1 VTGSS
6 PAWSPDGRRLAFISP
21 TNEVVIR
28 NANGSLTHTGVAEM
42 PSCCTTDAYMKW
54 SPDGQ
59 HLAYM
64 GTDDLVNDISIWV
77 MNTTVPYNPH
87 RVGPG
92 AFPTWSPDGE
102 RIMYQR
108 ADGAPFFTQNIHM
121 MDLDGGNDVQ
131 ITHNVIAEVFFPSL
145 SPDGTK
151 VIYFEN
157 AVNEPGAPPLSG
169 EWVANADGSDPHLVY
184 PGNAEGWSVS
194 WAPDSSRIA
203 LSICCLPHH
212 AHRTI
217 ETIKP
222 DGTDRRVVMVRNLGI
237 HTPILFDIAWRP

>member
-1 VTGSS
+1 MRRMLTRRIPRRSGFRAAIAATMFAMIAVPAAVIVAAAPASASVAPPNVIAFVLQHDGGTLTISTLNMTTHARGVLVTGSS

-28 NANGSLTHTGVAEM
+28 NANGSLTHTGVAQM
-42 PSCCTTDAYMKW
+42 PSCCTTDAYMQW

-64 GTDDLVNDISIWV
+64 GTDDLVNEISIWV

-145 SPDGTK
+145 
-151 VIYFEN
+151 
-157 AVNEPGAPPLSG
+157 
-169 EWVANADGSDPHLVY
+169 
-184 PGNAEGWSVS
+184 
-194 WAPDSSRIA
+194 
-203 LSICCLPHH
+203 
-212 AHRTI
+212 
-217 ETIKP
+217 
-222 DGTDRRVVMVRNLGI
+222 
-237 HTPILFDIAWRP
+237 